1 MMESTPWFLAMIV
14 LSIGSSF
21 FSASEAAFFLL
32 GLPEQKALAAG
43 NRAQRLVASLLSN
56 PDRLLT
62 AILFWNLVL
71 NVTYFAI
78 VSIVALRWERQLHQP
93 QWAGIFT
100 LAALLYIIFF
110 SELVPKSVAVLRPKW
125 TAVLL
130 VFPLAFLL
138 RLVDPLLAIF
148 HWVNLLSRSLIWPH
162 FEPEAYLE
170 VADLERAVAVS
181 TSDAALLRKEK
192 TVLQNMVALSTV
204 RLDEMMRP
212 RIQFLSFRPPVSLA
226 DLEGRMTPSGY
237 LLIADPE
244 NEEVVGAVP
253 MKSIHSFP
261 RDNLEKYAKRVFY
274 MPWCASGSQA
284 LEQMLS
290 RQLQVVAVVNEFGET
305 VGILTFDDLLDSIFT
320 TEASR
325 SQRLLRQRSLRSLA
339 KDCWQVTGMTTL
351 RRLERRFQK
360 TLPATKNMTVGGVL
374 QEMLGRMPEVGDA
387 CNWGPFHFRV
397 SDVPDRG
404 QMMLELTVI
413 ESAEADV

>member
-1 MMESTPWFLAMIV
+1 MMESAPWFLAMIV

-78 VSIVALRWERQLHQP
+78 VSIIALRWERQLHQP

-148 HWVNLLSRSLIWPH
+148 NWVNLLSRRLIWPH

-284 LEQMLS
+284 LEQMLA

-360 TLPATKNMTVGGVL
+360 TLPATKNMTVGGVI

-397 SDVPDRG
+397 IDVPDKG
-404 QMMLELTVI
+404 QMMLELRVI
-413 ESAEADV
+413 ETAEADV

>member
-1 MMESTPWFLAMIV
+1 MMESVPWFLAMV
-14 LSIGSSF
+14 FLSIGSSF

-32 GLPEQKALAAG
+32 GLPDQKALAAG

-78 VSIVALRWERQLHQP
+78 VSIIALRWERQLHQP

-110 SELVPKSVAVLRPKW
+110 SELLPKSVAVLRPKW

-148 HWVNLLSRSLIWPH
+148 HWANLLSRRLIWPH

-261 RDNLEKYAKRVFY
+261 RDNLEKVAKRVFY

-360 TLPATKNMTVGGVL
+360 TLPTTKNMTVGGVL

-397 SDVPDRG
+397 IDVPDRG

>member
-1 MMESTPWFLAMIV
+1 MMESVPWFLAMV
-14 LSIGSSF
+14 FLSIGSSF

-32 GLPEQKALAAG
+32 GLPDQKALAAG

-78 VSIVALRWERQLHQP
+78 VSIIALRWERQLHQP

-110 SELVPKSVAVLRPKW
+110 SELLPKSVAVLRPKW

-148 HWVNLLSRSLIWPH
+148 HWVNLLSRRLIWPH

-192 TVLQNMVALSTV
+192 TVLQIWWRF
-204 RLDEMMRP
+204 RLC
-212 RIQFLSFRPPVSLA
+212 VW
-226 DLEGRMTPSGY
+226 
-237 LLIADPE
+237 
-244 NEEVVGAVP
+244 
-253 MKSIHSFP
+253 MK
-261 RDNLEKYAKRVFY
+261 
-274 MPWCASGSQA
+274 
-284 LEQMLS
+284 
-290 RQLQVVAVVNEFGET
+290 
-305 VGILTFDDLLDSIFT
+305 
-320 TEASR
+320 
-325 SQRLLRQRSLRSLA
+325 
-339 KDCWQVTGMTTL
+339 
-351 RRLERRFQK
+351 
-360 TLPATKNMTVGGVL
+360 
-374 QEMLGRMPEVGDA
+374 
-387 CNWGPFHFRV
+387 
-397 SDVPDRG
+397 
-404 QMMLELTVI
+404 
-413 ESAEADV
+413 

>member
-1 MMESTPWFLAMIV
+1 MMEVAPWFLAMV
-14 LSIGSSF
+14 LLSIGSSF

-32 GLPEQKALAAG
+32 GLPEQKTLAEG

-78 VSIVALRWERQLHQP
+78 VSIIALRWERQLHQP

-100 LAALLYIIFF
+100 LGALLFIVFF
-110 SELVPKSVAVLRPKW
+110 SELLPKSVAVLRPQW
-125 TAVLL
+125 TAVFL

-138 RLVDPLLAIF
+138 RVVDPLLTVF
-148 HWVNLLSRSLIWPH
+148 HWINLLSRRLIWPH

-181 TSDAALLRKEK
+181 TSDAALLTKEK
-192 TVLQNMVALSTV
+192 TVLQNMVALSTL

-212 RIQFLSFRPPVSLA
+212 RIQFLSFRPPVSVA

-237 LLIADPE
+237 LLIVDPE
-244 NEEVVGAVP
+244 NEEVVSAVP
-253 MKSIHSFP
+253 MKSIYSLP
-261 RDNLEKYAKRVFY
+261 RDNLEKYAKCVFY

-284 LEQMLS
+284 LEQMLA

-325 SQRLLRQRSLRSLA
+325 SRRLLRQRSLRSVS
-339 KDCWQVTGMTTL
+339 KYCWQVTGMTTL
-351 RRLERRFQK
+351 RRLGRRFQK
-360 TLPATKNMTVGGVL
+360 KLPPTKNKTVGGVL
-374 QEMLGRMPEVGDA
+374 QEMLGRMPQVGDA
-387 CNWGPFHFRV
+387 CDWGSFHFSV
-397 SDVPDRG
+397 VDAPDKG
-404 QMMLELTVI
+404 QMMLELTI
-413 ESAEADV
+413 IQDQEAEA

>member
-1 MMESTPWFLAMIV
+1 MMESVPWFLAMV
-14 LSIGSSF
+14 FLSIGSSF

-32 GLPEQKALAAG
+32 GLPDQKALAAG

-78 VSIVALRWERQLHQP
+78 VSIIALRWERQLHQP

-110 SELVPKSVAVLRPKW
+110 SELLPKSVAVLRPKW

-148 HWVNLLSRSLIWPH
+148 HWATLLSRRLIWPH

-261 RDNLEKYAKRVFY
+261 RDNLEKVAKRVFY

-360 TLPATKNMTVGGVL
+360 TLPTTKNMTVGGVL

-397 SDVPDRG
+397 IDVPDRG